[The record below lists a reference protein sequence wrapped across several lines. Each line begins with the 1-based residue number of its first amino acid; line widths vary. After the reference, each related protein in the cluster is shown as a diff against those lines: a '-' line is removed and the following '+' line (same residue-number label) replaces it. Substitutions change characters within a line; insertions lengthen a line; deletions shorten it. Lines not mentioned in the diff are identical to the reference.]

1 MSAPILILLI
11 AIPLLRPLRLPD
23 PRLISDDEQARLA
36 TVQAIV
42 EHGSQAIEGTEFRDT
57 RCIIVGKA
65 DVTSQFPSHYYS
77 KQPPM
82 MALLLSGPYWLMHG
96 GGLSFE
102 HDSSIVIFWL
112 TLIGVTIPV
121 SIAGGLVYRMS
132 KTFELKRPLR
142 ALLALGVVLGSG
154 LISYATTLNAHAP
167 AATLLLAAASCL
179 IHVIFHNAPTRSTVW
194 LASAGFYAA
203 LAATIDPPAIAFL
216 LPLLLVIGAFRWP
229 VRMRMAGVLAYALGA
244 ALPLVVHAQ
253 LIRPI
258 TGDLRPGMF
267 HSELAVATRVPQ
279 SAPWINGSLGSSV
292 CAASVSD
299 HSAALANASP
309 FDAATVP
316 DDDDE
321 PHTRWRAILHGGW
334 RILASFVG
342 GHGVFSHFPIVL
354 LGIIGVTLIM
364 HRHWPAA
371 TKMLAGAT
379 LGGAL
384 AVIVIYSLCRS
395 DTRDAM
401 FATRWFVV
409 FLPLTLF
416 WAGAWLR
423 RTHRRS
429 SWIVAG
435 VLLAFSVTASL
446 IGATGP
452 LPRNGFNRYSVAGAW
467 QNLIHHPQAPP
478 ALLSPVADR
487 GGQEA
492 FSE

>member
-11 AIPLLRPLRLPD
+11 AIPLLRPLRSPD

-57 RCIIVGKA
+57 RDIIVSKA
-65 DVTSQFPSHYYS
+65 DVSSPFPSHVYS

-82 MALLLSGPYWLMHG
+82 MALLLSGPYWLMHRA
-96 GGLSFE
+96 GLSFSR
-102 HDSSIVIFWL
+102 DSSTVIFWL

-142 ALLALGVVLGSG
+142 ALLAVTVVLGSG

-179 IHVIFHNAPTRSTVW
+179 IHVIFHNVPRRAAPW
-194 LASAGFYAA
+194 LASAGFFAA

-216 LPLLLVIGAFRWP
+216 LPLILVVGAFRWP
-229 VRMRMAGVLAYALGA
+229 IGMRTAGLLAYALGA
-244 ALPLVVHAQ
+244 ALPIVVHAQ
-253 LIRPI
+253 LVRPI

-267 HSELAVATRVPQ
+267 HSELAVAPRVPQ
-279 SAPWINGSLGSSV
+279 SMPWSGASLTSSV
-292 CAASVSD
+292 CAVSAPG
-299 HSAALANASP
+299 HSAVGDTSALAGSNS
-309 FDAATVP
+309 P

-321 PHTRWRAILHGGW
+321 PHTRWRAFLHGAW
-334 RILASFVG
+334 RILGSFLG
-342 GHGVFSHFPIVL
+342 KHGVFSHFPIVV
-354 LGIIGVTLIM
+354 LGILGVSLIM

-371 TKMLAGAT
+371 TKMLAGGT

-384 AVIVIYSLCRS
+384 AVIVVYALCRS
-395 DTRDAM
+395 STRDAM

-423 RTHRRS
+423 RSHRRS
-429 SWIVAG
+429 SWIMAG
-435 VLLAFSVTASL
+435 ALLAFSVTASL

-452 LPRNGFNRYSVAGAW
+452 LPRGGFSHYTVAGAW
-467 QNLIHHPQAPP
+467 HNLMDHPQPPP

>member
-11 AIPLLRPLRLPD
+11 AIPLLRPLRSPD

-36 TVQAIV
+36 TVQAMV
-42 EHGSQAIEGTEFRDT
+42 EHHSQAIEATEFRDT
-57 RCIIVGKA
+57 RDIIVA
-65 DVTSQFPSHYYS
+65 RSDVSSQFPSHYYS

-82 MALLLSGPYWLMHG
+82 MALLLSGPYWLMHHN
-96 GGLSFE
+96 GLSFAR
-102 HDSSIVIFWL
+102 DSSVVIFWL

-142 ALLALGVVLGSG
+142 ALLAIGVVLGSG

-167 AATLLLAAASCL
+167 AAALLLAAASCL
-179 IHVIFHNAPTRSTVW
+179 IHVIFHNQPTRSTLW

-203 LAATIDPPAIAFL
+203 LAATIDPPAVAFL
-216 LPLLLVIGAFRWP
+216 LPLILVIGALRWP
-229 VRMRMAGVLAYALGA
+229 IRMRTAGVLAYALGA
-244 ALPLVVHAQ
+244 ALPLLVHAQ
-253 LIRPI
+253 LVRPI
-258 TGDLRPGMF
+258 TGDMRPGMF
-267 HSELAVATRVPQ
+267 HSELAVATHAPQ
-279 SAPWINGSLGSSV
+279 SAPWISGSLGSSV
-292 CAASVSD
+292 CAVSASD
-299 HSAALANASP
+299 RSATAADASP
-309 FDAATVP
+309 LAASNVL
-316 DDDDE
+316 DDDE
-321 PHTRWRAILHGGW
+321 PHTRWSAFLHGSW
-334 RILASFVG
+334 RVLASFLG
-342 GHGVFSHFPIVL
+342 KHGVFSHFPIVFF
-354 LGIIGVTLIM
+354 GILGVTLIM

-384 AVIVIYSLCRS
+384 TVIVIYSLCRS
-395 DTRDAM
+395 DTRNAM

-423 RTHRRS
+423 RPHRRS
-429 SWIVAG
+429 SWIAAAA
-435 VLLAFSVTASL
+435 LLAFSVTASL

-452 LPRNGFNRYSVAGAW
+452 LPRSGFSHYTVAAAW
-467 QNLIHHPQAPP
+467 QNLIHRPQSPP
-478 ALLSPVADR
+478 ALLSPIADR